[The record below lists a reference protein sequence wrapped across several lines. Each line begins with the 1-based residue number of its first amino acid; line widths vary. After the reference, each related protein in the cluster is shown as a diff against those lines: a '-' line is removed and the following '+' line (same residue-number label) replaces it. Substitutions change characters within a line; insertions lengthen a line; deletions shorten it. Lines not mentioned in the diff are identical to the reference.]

1 MKNEMPACLAYYSTN
16 IRVEWC
22 VFAFSTIR
30 IDLLVLIVE
39 PSLSTP
45 EEKLF
50 LRCSLIV
57 AKTHWLHLSFM
68 EEPLFPSDR
77 APCRDL

>member
-1 MKNEMPACLAYYSTN
+1 MKMRCLLAQPITLRTSGLNGVCCVFYYSN
-16 IRVEWC
+16 RPIRN
-22 VFAFSTIR
+22 F
-30 IDLLVLIVE
+30 LIVE

-57 AKTHWLHLSFM
+57 AKNTLATPVFHGGAA
-68 EEPLFPSDR
+68 FPIR
-77 APCRDL
+77 